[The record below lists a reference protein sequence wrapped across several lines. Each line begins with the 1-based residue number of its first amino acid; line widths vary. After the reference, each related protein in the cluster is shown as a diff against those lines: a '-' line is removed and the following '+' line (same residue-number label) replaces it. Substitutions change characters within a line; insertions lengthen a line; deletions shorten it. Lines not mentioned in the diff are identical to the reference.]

1 MLSKGTVQTTAR
13 QALIITGLLVASLA
27 GGHDLVLCV
36 CAAGHVTLSAA
47 CGPESCCPELGAE
60 HADQAVLGTPAPDSA
75 CHCVDIPLLPNLDDP
90 ALHAWHPAPN
100 AGPVVIAALAVQT
113 SVLPP
118 DALPAHDKVDVSP
131 TSSLFTPLKSVVL
144 RS

>member
-1 MLSKGTVQTTAR
+1 MLSKGTVHTTAR
-13 QALIITGLLVASLA
+13 QALIISGLLLASLA

-47 CGPESCCPELGAE
+47 CGPESCCPELGE
-60 HADQAVLGTPAPDSA
+60 EGVEQPVFSTPAPEAS
-75 CHCVDIPLLPNLDDP
+75 CHCVDIPLLPNLEDP
-90 ALHAWHPAPN
+90 ALHAWYPAPN
-100 AGPVVIAALAVQT
+100 AGPVVIATLAVQT
-113 SVLPP
+113 SVLLP
-118 DALPAHDKVDVSP
+118 DALPAHGNVDVSP